1 MAGATGAGASGA
13 DDTGAG
19 DTGNLWLTPRHTRW
33 LLGGPMA
40 VLIAI
45 LAMGAMPLWFP
56 AGAAGVDHLIFP
68 LILFPALWA
77 IPFFYAIL
85 AENLRRAALVMS
97 GLAIVNAAGIAV
109 LWTLS

>member
-1 MAGATGAGASGA
+1 MATRTDGDETGGG
-13 DDTGAG
+13 
-19 DTGNLWLTPRHTRW
+19 WLTPRRTRW

-56 AGAAGVDHLIFP
+56 SGAAGVDHLIFP

-85 AENLRRAALVMS
+85 AENLRRATLVMT
-97 GLAIVNAAGIAV
+97 GFAILNAAGIAV
-109 LWTLS
+109 LWTTS

>member
-1 MAGATGAGASGA
+1 MTGWADKDRTDGGAG
-13 DDTGAG
+13 
-19 DTGNLWLTPRHTRW
+19 WLTPRRARW

-45 LAMGAMPLWFP
+45 LTMGAMPLWFP

-77 IPFFYAIL
+77 VPFFYAIL
-85 AENLRRAALVMS
+85 TENLRRAALVMT
-97 GLAIVNAAGIAV
+97 GLAIVNAACIAV
-109 LWTLS
+109 LWTAS

>member
-1 MAGATGAGASGA
+1 MAGETGSR
-13 DDTGAG
+13 
-19 DTGNLWLTPRHTRW
+19 WLTARQARW

-56 AGAAGVDHLIFP
+56 TGAAGVDHLIFP

-77 IPFFYAIL
+77 APFFYAIL
-85 AENLRRAALVMS
+85 AENLRRAALVLT
-97 GLAIVNAAGIAV
+97 GLAFVNAAGIAV
-109 LWTLS
+109 LWTIS

>member
-1 MAGATGAGASGA
+1 MASSTHTGGG
-13 DDTGAG
+13 
-19 DTGNLWLTPRHTRW
+19 WLTPRRTRW

-40 VLIAI
+40 ILIAI

-56 AGAAGVDHLIFP
+56 VGAAGVDHLIFP

-85 AENLRRAALVMS
+85 AENLRRATLVMT
-97 GLAIVNAAGIAV
+97 GIAILNAAGIAV
-109 LWTLS
+109 LWTAS

>member
-1 MAGATGAGASGA
+1 MANQIDRGWFT
-13 DDTGAG
+13 T
-19 DTGNLWLTPRHTRW
+19 RRTRW

-77 IPFFYAIL
+77 AVFFYAIL
-85 AENLRRAALVMS
+85 AENMRRAALVMTA
-97 GLAIVNAAGIAV
+97 LALVNAACIAV
-109 LWTLS
+109 LWTMS

>member
-1 MAGATGAGASGA
+1 MAGETGRR
-13 DDTGAG
+13 
-19 DTGNLWLTPRHTRW
+19 WLTARQARW

-40 VLIAI
+40 LLIAI

-77 IPFFYAIL
+77 APFFYAIL
-85 AENLRRAALVMS
+85 AENLRRAALLLT

-109 LWTLS
+109 LWTIS

>member
-1 MAGATGAGASGA
+1 MGLGTQSMANQIDRGWFT
-13 DDTGAG
+13 T
-19 DTGNLWLTPRHTRW
+19 RRMRW

-77 IPFFYAIL
+77 AAFFYAIL
-85 AENLRRAALVMS
+85 AENMRHAALVMTA
-97 GLAIVNAAGIAV
+97 LALVNAACIAV
-109 LWTLS
+109 LWTMS

>member
-1 MAGATGAGASGA
+1 MASRQ
-13 DDTGAG
+13 DRP
-19 DTGNLWLTPRHTRW
+19 WLTPTQTRW

-77 IPFFYAIL
+77 AIFFYAIL
-85 AENLRRAALVMS
+85 AENLRRAALVMTA
-97 GLAIVNAAGIAV
+97 LVIANAAGIAV
-109 LWTLS
+109 LWNIS

>member
-1 MAGATGAGASGA
+1 MANQIDRGWFT
-13 DDTGAG
+13 T
-19 DTGNLWLTPRHTRW
+19 RRTRW

-40 VLIAI
+40 VLIAV

-77 IPFFYAIL
+77 AAFFYAIL
-85 AENLRRAALVMS
+85 AENMRRAALVMTA
-97 GLAIVNAAGIAV
+97 LALVNAACIAV
-109 LWTLS
+109 IWTIS